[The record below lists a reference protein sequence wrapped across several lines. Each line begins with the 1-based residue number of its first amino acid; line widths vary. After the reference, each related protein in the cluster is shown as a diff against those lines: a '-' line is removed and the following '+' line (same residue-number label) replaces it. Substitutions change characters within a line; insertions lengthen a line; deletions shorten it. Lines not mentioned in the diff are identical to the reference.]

1 MSTDDPR
8 ITMIHDD
15 VKQFREDLIDAMSHL
30 GPRVHDSTDV
40 ARVLRPWRVTSTSPL
55 VLERVR

>member
-8 ITMIHDD
+8 ITMIQTD
-15 VKQFREDLIDAMSHL
+15 VERFREDLTDAMAHL
-30 GPRVHDSTDV
+30 GPLMHDSTEA